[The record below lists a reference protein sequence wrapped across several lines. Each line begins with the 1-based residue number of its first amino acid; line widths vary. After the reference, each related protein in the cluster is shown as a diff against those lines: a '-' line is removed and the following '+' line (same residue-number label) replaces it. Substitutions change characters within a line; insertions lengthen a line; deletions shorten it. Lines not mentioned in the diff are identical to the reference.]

1 MSDIAKPA
9 IETDEISALR
19 AHNDSL
25 EMALRETKLTADRRL
40 IHAELK
46 SEALRNGIVD
56 LDGLKLIDPHDVTV
70 DESGVVKG
78 AASVIG
84 RLQRDKPWLF
94 NTGNSS
100 SLATA
105 PPSAP
110 SRTKL
115 ATEMTLDEWRAAR
128 IELLRRR

>member
-1 MSDIAKPA
+1 MSDMGKPLDPT
-9 IETDEISALR
+9 EEISTLR
-19 AHNDSL
+19 AHNDL
-25 EMALRETKLTADRRL
+25 LQTELRETQLTADRRL

-56 LDGLKLIDPHDVTV
+56 LDGLKLIDPQDVTV
-70 DESGVVKG
+70 DENGTVTG
-78 AASVIG
+78 AAAVIS
-84 RLQRDKPWLF
+84 RLQRDKPWLLS
-94 NTGNSS
+94 TGNSS

-105 PPSAP
+105 PPSTP

>member
-1 MSDIAKPA
+1 
-9 IETDEISALR
+9 LR
-19 AHNDSL
+19 S
-25 EMALRETKLTADRRL
+25 
-40 IHAELK
+40 
-46 SEALRNGIVD
+46 GIVD

-70 DESGVVKG
+70 DENGTVKG
-78 AASVIG
+78 AASVIL

-105 PPSAP
+105 PPSIAG
-110 SRTKL
+110 RTKL

-128 IELLRRR
+128 LELLRRR